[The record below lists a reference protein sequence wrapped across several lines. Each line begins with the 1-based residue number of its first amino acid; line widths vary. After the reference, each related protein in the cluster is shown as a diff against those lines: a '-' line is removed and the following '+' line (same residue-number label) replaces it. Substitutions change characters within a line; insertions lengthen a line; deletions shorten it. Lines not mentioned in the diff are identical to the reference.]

1 MTITLS
7 NWVYEGI
14 VSERSL
20 LTMHHDYFLLTGGL
34 ERALYRVDRKHVG
47 QQRDGWTCRLEV
59 LREKTGSDA
68 TPKEFARMVRKV
80 IEDDKLHEY
89 TMRITKTTE
98 RLEEHTSERQEL
110 KGKSYTDLS

>member
-34 ERALYRVDRKHVG
+34 ERALYRVARKHVG
-47 QQRDGWTCRLEV
+47 QQRGGWTCRLEV
-59 LREKTGSDA
+59 LREKTGRDA
-68 TPKEFARMVRKV
+68 TPKEFARMVRKL
-80 IEDDKLHEY
+80 IQADKKNGRATWRES
-89 TMRITKTTE
+89 R
-98 RLEEHTSERQEL
+98 RP
-110 KGKSYTDLS
+110 